1 MFTQRLS
8 RLAIT
13 ALLPAAALLHAA
25 ATHADTL
32 DDIKSRGTMT
42 VAIDPTFAPYEYID
56 ANNAVVGYDPAILA
70 AVAKHLGVKIE
81 YQRMAFGGIIPG
93 LLSHSFDLEGS
104 ALNVTA
110 ERAKRIAYVVPTSKT
125 VNGALV
131 RADFSKIASKP
142 TPESLAGLTGAVKT
156 GSAPEQILKQ
166 FNETLKAKGLA
177 PINLL
182 SVDSVDQTVAA
193 LMTRRADFV
202 FDDLTVLAGVVKQN
216 PGKMKL
222 TGELGP
228 SQWISLATRPDDTR
242 LNKAISDE
250 ILSMKKSGELARLQ
264 KQYLGVTFDTPTSD
278 FIPAQ

>member
-1 MFTQRLS
+1 MS
-8 RLAIT
+8 SPRLARF
-13 ALLPAAALLHAA
+13 ALAALIPAAALFHAA
-25 ATHADTL
+25 ASHADTL
-32 DDIKSRGTMT
+32 DDIKRHGKM
-42 VAIDPTFAPYEYID
+42 VVGIDPTFAPYEYTD
-56 ANNAVVGYDPAILA
+56 ANNAITGYDPAILA
-70 AVAKHLGVKIE
+70 AVAKRLGVTIE
-81 YQRMAFGGIIPG
+81 YQRMAFSGIIPG

-110 ERAKRIAYVVPTSKT
+110 ERAKRIAYVVPTAKT

-131 RADFSKIASKP
+131 RADFAKLPARP
-142 TPESLAGLTGAVKT
+142 TPESLAGMTAAVKT

-166 FNETLKAKGLA
+166 FNDTLKSRNLA
-177 PINLL
+177 PITIV

-202 FDDLTVLAGVVKQN
+202 FDDLTVLAGVIRQN

-228 SQWISLATRPDDTR
+228 SQWIALATRPDDTR

-250 ILSMKKSGELARLQ
+250 ILAMKQSGELARLQ
-264 KQYLGVTFDTPTSD
+264 KQYLGVTFDTPSAD
-278 FIPAQ
+278 FVPAQ